1 MKAYNDPTADKAIA
15 NLRYYRPLT
24 YLCFPYERKRE
35 KVKGYCRFAVEKNY
49 TPIVAQLMYPAVYP
63 EYRSDTKQGRLAM
76 EMRLELVQRCSELW
90 VIGDRLTEGMIKEI
104 NRAAEQR
111 LPVRYFTDEFTE
123 VRRC

>member
-24 YLCFPYERKRE
+24 YLCFPYERKKE

-63 EYRSDTKQGRLAM
+63 EFRSDTKQRRLAM

-90 VIGDRLTEGMIKEI
+90 VIGDEIIGAMLKEI
-104 NRAAEQR
+104 SCADRHHIII
-111 LPVRYFTDEFTE
+111 RYFTEDLKE
-123 VRRC
+123 VYR

>member
-24 YLCFPYERKRE
+24 YLCFPYERKKE

-63 EYRSDTKQGRLAM
+63 EFRGDTTQRRLAM

-90 VIGDRLTEGMIKEI
+90 VIGDRLTQDMMKEI

-111 LPVRYFTDEFTE
+111 LPVRYFTDELTE